1 MSERKKQQV
10 ADVIITVYEKNK
22 AIHTDLL
29 YNRFCKISKKE
40 FTEIEMK
47 KKRTKLLVFFALA
60 GILVLFYMIGESY
73 CEGLSGGSSLKEK
86 NEVMCRY

>member
-10 ADVIITVYEKNK
+10 ADVIITVYEKKK

-40 FTEIEMK
+40 FTGNEMK
-47 KKRTKLLVFFALA
+47 RKRTKLLVFFVLA
-60 GILVLFYMIGESY
+60 GILALFYMTGESY
-73 CEGLSGGSSLKEK
+73 YEGLYGGSSQYITLLEPLA
-86 NEVMCRY
+86 R

>member
-1 MSERKKQQV
+1 MKK
-10 ADVIITVYEKNK
+10 TK

-47 KKRTKLLVFFALA
+47 KKRTKRAGFTLALA
-60 GILVLFYMIGESY
+60 GI
-73 CEGLSGGSSLKEK
+73 
-86 NEVMCRY
+86 

>member
-1 MSERKKQQV
+1 M
-10 ADVIITVYEKNK
+10 ADVIITVYEKKK

-47 KKRTKLLVFFALA
+47 KKRTKLLLLSISMVGLI
-60 GILVLFYMIGESY
+60 GICSSGLGTVRGE
-73 CEGLSGGSSLKEK
+73 
-86 NEVMCRY
+86 